1 MFFSCSKYQERLL
14 NIEIINDH
22 NELSFSTKKEKIYI
36 REYSY
41 FEDEKIDSIKI
52 NFSEEDWKVMTKSFI
67 DNKINLFDSINND
80 IGVRTNSI
88 KFGEKYLITSNQRE
102 IVVNYDYFFDENKIN
117 KDKTER
123 FKNFVKTLD
132 SIFYSKKQN

>member
-1 MFFSCSKYQERLL
+1 
-14 NIEIINDH
+14 
-22 NELSFSTKKEKIYI
+22 
-36 REYSY
+36 
-41 FEDEKIDSIKI
+41 
-52 NFSEEDWKVMTKSFI
+52 MTKSFI